1 MALRTTAWRSQAA
14 DSDTA
19 VPQARAV
26 SRRSSLILV
35 AALLAYTGLAVTYAV
50 GTPIWQAPDE
60 PAHFN
65 YVRQVAETGTLPE
78 LREGDWDSDLLS
90 RVQNG
95 ALEGID
101 RIRYESWQPPL
112 AYVVAAPVYLLG
124 PRDPASAVLRLR
136 LWGALLGGLTIV
148 IGYAAARTVLG
159 DTLALAVPF
168 VMAGVPMFTA
178 ISASV
183 SVDPV
188 ANLLA
193 ALLLLAV
200 LRQAQAGW
208 TGALLGLGFIT

>member
-26 SRRSSLILV
+26 GRRSSLILV
-35 AALLAYTGLAVTYAV
+35 AALVAYAGLAVTYAV

-95 ALEGID
+95 ALEGIE

-112 AYVVAAPVYLLG
+112 AYIVAAPVYLLG
-124 PRDPASAVLRLR
+124 P
-136 LWGALLGGLTIV
+136 
-148 IGYAAARTVLG
+148 
-159 DTLALAVPF
+159 
-168 VMAGVPMFTA
+168 
-178 ISASV
+178 
-183 SVDPV
+183 
-188 ANLLA
+188 
-193 ALLLLAV
+193 
-200 LRQAQAGW
+200 
-208 TGALLGLGFIT
+208 